1 LVETMSHFCTLIL
14 QTIFTHDE
22 KTMPEL
28 ARLTDQPGCT
38 EAQAAVYAAATGN
51 RRETM
56 QYAFEAVYIRAEGY
70 NRDGEAARH
79 DARQRHIHLM
89 LDEGYKFIR
98 ELGGV
103 PPDRGDLI
111 Q

>member
-1 LVETMSHFCTLIL
+1 MHHFCTLIL

-28 ARLTDQPGCT
+28 AHLIGEPGCR
-38 EAQAAVYAAATGN
+38 EAQAAVYAASTGN
-51 RRETM
+51 RKETM
-56 QYAFEAVYIRAEGY
+56 QYAFEAVYARAEAFS
-70 NRDGEAARH
+70 RDGEEARRDARH
-79 DARQRHIHLM
+79 RHIHLM
-89 LDEGYKFIR
+89 LDEGYKFIQ

-103 PPDRGDLI
+103 PPDRGDLM